1 MKLSIVIPVYNE
13 AEILQVALAEVA
25 SVLQGLA
32 LNWEVVVVDDGSSDN
47 TWLLLQRLTS
57 SDPWLNGLRGV
68 RFSRNFGKEAAI
80 VAGLRH
86 ATGDAVV
93 VMDADLQ
100 HPPALIPAMI
110 DLWRSGD
117 YSVVEAVKRR
127 RQRESIVRRLFAAI
141 FYRILII
148 GAELDLRDSMD
159 FKLLDRRVV
168 DEYLELPEKG
178 RFFRG
183 LTAWIG
189 LPTARIEI
197 NVRDRPSGTTRWKTR
212 GLLQF
217 ARSSIVSF
225 TALPLHLVSWLGV
238 TGFVFSIALTLQTLW
253 NKWFGIS
260 EAGFPTVILLVL
272 LIGSMI
278 LIGLGIIG
286 EYLSELYIEIKR
298 RPSFVVRDTLPLGL
312 SAIDR
317 RPRRENA
324 FDALPQDSVENDAGD
339 SL

>member
-1 MKLSIVIPVYNE
+1 M
-13 AEILQVALAEVA
+13 
-25 SVLQGLA
+25 
-32 LNWEVVVVDDGSSDN
+32 
-47 TWLLLQRLTS
+47 
-57 SDPWLNGLRGV
+57 
-68 RFSRNFGKEAAI
+68 
-80 VAGLRH
+80 
-86 ATGDAVV
+86 
-93 VMDADLQ
+93 
-100 HPPALIPAMI
+100 
-110 DLWRSGD
+110 
-117 YSVVEAVKRR
+117 
-127 RQRESIVRRLFAAI
+127 
-141 FYRILII
+141 
-148 GAELDLRDSMD
+148 
-159 FKLLDRRVV
+159 
-168 DEYLELPEKG
+168 PEKG

-225 TALPLHLVSWLGV
+225 TALPLHLVFWLGV

>member
-80 VAGLRH
+80 VAGLRQ

-168 DEYLELPEKG
+168 DEYL
-178 RFFRG
+178 
-183 LTAWIG
+183 
-189 LPTARIEI
+189 
-197 NVRDRPSGTTRWKTR
+197 SC
-212 GLLQF
+212 Q
-217 ARSSIVSF
+217 
-225 TALPLHLVSWLGV
+225 
-238 TGFVFSIALTLQTLW
+238 
-253 NKWFGIS
+253 
-260 EAGFPTVILLVL
+260 
-272 LIGSMI
+272 
-278 LIGLGIIG
+278 
-286 EYLSELYIEIKR
+286 R
-298 RPSFVVRDTLPLGL
+298 R
-312 SAIDR
+312 
-317 RPRRENA
+317 
-324 FDALPQDSVENDAGD
+324 GD
-339 SL
+339 SSAD